1 MSHWSPQD
9 DDSNHRKRSPSMLV
23 VALGHPLLRDRSRE
37 KMLNFKQNLPN
48 KGEHR
53 KQQQLRDLLLL
64 ELLET
69 KLDLSQQ

>member
-1 MSHWSPQD
+1 
-9 DDSNHRKRSPSMLV
+9 
-23 VALGHPLLRDRSRE
+23 
-37 KMLNFKQNLPN
+37 MLNFKQNLPN

-64 ELLET
+64 GLLET